1 MEKDELKLLIFGISL
16 VLLILGI
23 AIVILFFYFQQKK
36 TSFLLRRAKDKKKF
50 EEELGKS
57 RVEIRE
63 QTFENIS
70 WEIHDNVGQL
80 LSIAKM
86 QLNIL
91 QPSLTKNQ
99 QKELNETNELIGKSL
114 QELRSLAKALN
125 PKYFKTLG
133 LLKAIKLELERYN
146 RMKFI
151 TAKLEVLGKCVPLP
165 DDKGIILFRIMQE
178 FFNNTMK
185 HSKSTELNVKLEY
198 QPEQLLIDIRDHGV
212 GFDYKTIDGTEGL
225 GLSTMKN
232 RAKLIGVSFN
242 LKSIKNE
249 GTFIKLICPLKEL

>member
-1 MEKDELKLLIFGISL
+1 MEKDEVKLLIFGISL

-36 TSFLLRRAKDKKKF
+36 TNYLLRRAEDKKKF
-50 EEELGKS
+50 EQELGKS
-57 RVEIRE
+57 RIEIRE
-63 QTFENIS
+63 QTLENIS

-99 QKELNETNELIGKSL
+99 QEELNETNELIGKSL

-125 PKYFKTLG
+125 PRYFKSLG
-133 LLKAIKLELERYN
+133 LLKAIRLELSRYN

-151 TAKLEVLGKCVPLP
+151 KAKLEVVGKCVPLP
-165 DDKGIILFRIMQE
+165 NDKGIILFRIMQE

-185 HSKSTELNVKLEY
+185 HSKSSELDVKLEY
-198 QPEQLLIDIRDHGV
+198 QPKELLIDIRDHGV
-212 GFDYKTIDGTEGL
+212 GFDYETLDKTQGL
-225 GLSTMKN
+225 GLNTMKN
-232 RAKLIGVSFN
+232 RAKLIGVDFR
-242 LKSIKNE
+242 LESIKNE
-249 GTFIKLICPLKEL
+249 GTFIKLVCPLN

>member
-1 MEKDELKLLIFGISL
+1 MEKGELKLLIFSISIVL
-16 VLLILGI
+16 VILGI
-23 AIVILFFYFQQKK
+23 ALIIFFFYFQQKK
-36 TSFLLRRAKDKKKF
+36 TNYLLRRAEDKKKF
-50 EEELGKS
+50 EQELGKS

-63 QTFENIS
+63 QTLENIS

-91 QPSLTKNQ
+91 QPSLTENQ
-99 QKELNETNELIGKSL
+99 QKELNETSELISKSL

-125 PKYFKTLG
+125 PKHFKTLG
-133 LLKAIKLELERYN
+133 LLKAIKIELERYN

-151 TAKLEVLGKCVPLP
+151 KAKLEVLGKCVPLP
-165 DDKGIILFRIMQE
+165 NDKGIILFRIMQE

-185 HSKSTELNVKLEY
+185 HSKSPELDVKLEY
-198 QPEQLLIDIRDHGV
+198 QPNQLLVDIRDHGI
-212 GFDYKTIDGTEGL
+212 GFNYKELDKTQGL

-232 RAKLIGVSFN
+232 RAKLIGVSLN

-249 GTFIKLICPLKEL
+249 GTFIKLVCPLK

>member
-1 MEKDELKLLIFGISL
+1 MDKEEIKLLIFSISL
-16 VLLILGI
+16 VLVILGI
-23 AIVILFFYFQQKK
+23 ALIIFFFYFQQKK
-36 TSFLLRRAKDKKKF
+36 TSYLLRRAKDKKKF
-50 EEELGKS
+50 EQELGKS
-57 RVEIRE
+57 RIEIRE
-63 QTFENIS
+63 QTLENIS

-91 QPSLTKNQ
+91 QPSLTGNQ
-99 QKELNETNELIGKSL
+99 QQKLNETSELISKSL
-114 QELRSLAKALN
+114 QELRSLAKSLN

-151 TAKLEVLGKCVPLP
+151 KAKLEVLGKCVPLP

-185 HSKSTELNVKLEY
+185 HSKSSELDVKLDY
-198 QPEQLLIDIRDHGV
+198 QPEKLLVEIRDHGV
-212 GFDYKTIDGTEGL
+212 GFDYEALDKTQGL
-225 GLSTMKN
+225 GLNTMKN
-232 RAKLIGVSFN
+232 RAKLIGVSFD

-249 GTFIKLICPLKEL
+249 GTFIKLVCPIK